1 MSVGGGSLIRSEMV
15 SSRSFRSLREAGNV
29 DVSLERCASA
39 CSDFKNNHA
48 DDSGR
53 VISQWDRF
61 PRSHQIGTGSFG
73 NVFLCHDM
81 LPGSPWYRQPVAVKA
96 VPLDALTDSGVML
109 AMNEVAILRHL
120 RHPNILHY
128 IDSFLD
134 EEKQMCLVSEYAE
147 GGDLTFLLRR
157 SWELSG
163 GSNNK
168 GSCHSH
174 QWEEHEREDMREGSQ
189 SAHLASGSKNIL
201 TTRSAVSVLD
211 DTQHGQARP
220 YNWIES
226 YRITDI
232 VRQCL
237 EALSYLH
244 QCYIIH
250 RDVKAA
256 NIYMTKNGSVKLGDF
271 GASKLVN
278 LTDPLANTFIGTP
291 FYLCPELC
299 LGEPYSFG
307 ADVWALGVLT
317 YEMYCLKLPFVADN
331 VLAQIHVVTEGQYDR
346 EALYRAHTFSPSDLQ
361 SLETKYGAAFTQQER
376 SLHMLVTALVE
387 RMLVVYALER
397 PSASQLLRE
406 FFFAD
411 PHSGSL
417 GTVSRPISR
426 ESLPRL
432 DSSNTRESASQ
443 GLISRCL
450 TSTTESNTETR
461 EATIEAAA
469 LIASSVSQSYGTLLE
484 KLPKERR
491 NDIIQAA
498 SRSASLAGCL
508 RRGSS
513 ALQATIDA
521 VELGDT
527 VCLASHEV
535 ISETVDKIPWLRHAE
550 AFSLLTLHEGHEDDV
565 VQVDWIDEEHFSLLT
580 PRKRRCLS
588 LSCARPDGDKEM
600 DLPETRGLTPT
611 AGRKMAGRGEDAE
624 ETRAVATPA
633 IHTFHVDEKVR
644 SPPGSVG
651 RCQGLSTEA
660 LEKILRKKIMASYVH
675 RQWRLKAMREAYAVH
690 EEERSSLRA
699 ELNELYAKSFFE
711 ERRGMMT
718 CGEDMEMSSTMNMPG
733 NLESTQSPHS
743 IAAAASLFVMDAT
756 LGPVIGGD
764 FTKTAGIERTLRR
777 LTASPGYSTTGYR
790 DGNTSLLTNEVVRIA
805 RDAAAVAERCKKWA
819 VQPPA
824 RLDFSKRQLDEVDRR
839 SASSVTDSERG
850 RNMEVYDTPVT
861 LCILPD
867 ESYITR
873 QHKSPPPP
881 PVSGSAVAVGS
892 LVLPMTVTMKPISR
906 RTRLDGIIWRVKA
919 TLKAHGLDHV
929 LFFPLDIDNA
939 NEVDAEEL
947 GIRYLDCV
955 GDIIE
960 ISEASDWYYVRRD
973 WYQRKGL
980 PWMQLYM
987 VIQ

>member
-1 MSVGGGSLIRSEMV
+1 MSFGGESLLRSATCSSWRFGSLRG
-15 SSRSFRSLREAGNV
+15 AGKF
-29 DVSLERCASA
+29 DASLERCTSA
-39 CSDFKNNHA
+39 CSDSKNNHA
-48 DDSGR
+48 DKSGI
-53 VISQWDRF
+53 VISQWERF

-128 IDSFLD
+128 IDSFMD
-134 EEKQMCLVSEYAE
+134 GEKQMCLVSEYAE
-147 GGDLTFLLRR
+147 GGDLTSLLRR

-163 GSNNK
+163 GGNNK
-168 GSCHSH
+168 ESRYSH
-174 QWEEHEREDMREGSQ
+174 QWEENEREDMRGGSQ
-189 SAHLASGSKNIL
+189 RAHLESGSKKIL
-201 TTRSAVSVLD
+201 TTRRAVPVLD
-211 DTQHGQARP
+211 DMQHGQARP
-220 YNWIES
+220 YTWIES

-244 QCYIIH
+244 KCYIIH

-256 NIYMTKNGSVKLGDF
+256 NVYITKNGNVKLGDF

-278 LTDPLANTFIGTP
+278 LTDPLAKTFIGTP

-346 EALYRAHTFSPSDLQ
+346 EALYHAHTFSPSDLQ
-361 SLETKYGAAFTQQER
+361 SLETTYGAAFTQQEK
-376 SLHMLVTALVE
+376 SLHMLVVALVE
-387 RMLVVYALER
+387 RMLVVDALER

-432 DSSNTRESASQ
+432 NSSNTRESASQ

-450 TSTTESNTETR
+450 TSSTESDTETR
-461 EATIEAAA
+461 ESTPEAAA
-469 LIASSVSQSYGTLLE
+469 LIASSVTHSYGALLE
-484 KLPKERR
+484 KLPEVRR
-491 NDIIQAA
+491 NDVIQAA
-498 SRSASLAGCL
+498 SRLASRSGCL
-508 RRGSS
+508 WRDSS
-513 ALQATIDA
+513 VLRDTSDA
-521 VELGDT
+521 VELDDS
-527 VCLASHEV
+527 VRLASHEV

-565 VQVDWIDEEHFSLLT
+565 VQVDWIDEEHFSLLS
-580 PRKRRCLS
+580 PRKGRCFLS
-588 LSCARPDGDKEM
+588 LSCAKLDDDKEM
-600 DLPETRGLTPT
+600 DLLETRGLTPM
-611 AGRKMAGRGEDAE
+611 AAREMAGRGEDAE

-633 IHTFHVDEKVR
+633 IHTFHVDEKVQ

-690 EEERSSLRA
+690 EEERSRLQA

-711 ERRGMMT
+711 GRRGMMT
-718 CGEDMEMSSTMNMPG
+718 CGEDTEMSSTMNMPED
-733 NLESTQSPHS
+733 LESTQSPHS
-743 IAAAASLFVMDAT
+743 MAPATALFLTDAT
-756 LGPVIGGD
+756 LRPVIRSD
-764 FTKTAGIERTLRR
+764 FTKTAGFERTLHR

-819 VQPPA
+819 MQPPA
-824 RLDFSKRQLDEVDRR
+824 RLDFSKRQVDEVDRR
-839 SASSVTDSERG
+839 STSSVADSERG
-850 RNMEVYDTPVT
+850 TNMEVYDTPVT
-861 LCILPD
+861 LCIVPD
-867 ESYITR
+867 EAYITSR
-873 QHKSPPPP
+873 HNSPPPP
-881 PVSGSAVAVGS
+881 ASGTAVAVGS

-906 RTRLDGIIWRVKA
+906 RTRLDGIVWRVKT

-947 GIRYLDCV
+947 RLRYFDRV

-960 ISEASDWYYVRRD
+960 ISEASDWFYVRRD

-987 VIQ
+987 VTQ